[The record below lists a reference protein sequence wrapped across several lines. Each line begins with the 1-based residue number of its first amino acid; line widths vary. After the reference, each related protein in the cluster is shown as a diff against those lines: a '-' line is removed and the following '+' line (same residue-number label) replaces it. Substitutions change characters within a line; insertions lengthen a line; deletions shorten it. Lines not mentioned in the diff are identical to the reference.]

1 MLRQLMIA
9 KQIEQRK
16 NALAE
21 LAKQEESFK
30 VRSQEL
36 EAAIEE
42 AQTDEEITAVTEE
55 VEKLEAEQ
63 AELKEKK
70 SKLEDEIAELEG
82 ELEEIKSKEPLNNVR
97 GKENMNKGREQ
108 MKELRSA
115 INEYVRSKGKVLREV
130 DGFKVVDGGALVPE
144 ELLSPEKVP
153 EDVVDLTQYVKVV
166 KVNRGSGTY
175 PIISKSG
182 SKMSTVEELAAN
194 PELQK
199 PQVTDKSYTIDT
211 YRGYIPV
218 SQEVIEDADYDIVGL
233 IDEEIT
239 DQKLNTQNHAIAE
252 VLKTATAKTVENLD
266 ELITL
271 LNTGF
276 KTAYQVKL
284 FMSQSFFN
292 ELDLMKDA
300 RGRYLLQD
308 DIKVASGKRL
318 KGKEIVVLDDEM
330 IGEEKGDM
338 VAFVG
343 DAKAFC
349 KFFDRKQLS
358 VKWVDHNIYG
368 QLLAGFLRFDVIVGD
383 EQAGY
388 YVTYEPEAPEPE
400 DDGLGGG

>member
-42 AQTDEEITAVTEE
+42 AQTDEEVATVTQE

-63 AELKEKK
+63 AELKKK
-70 SKLEDEIAELEG
+70 KTKLEEEIAELEV
-82 ELEEIKSKEPLNNVR
+82 ELEEIKSKEPVNNAR
-97 GKENMNKGREQ
+97 RKADMNKDQEHL
-108 MKELRSA
+108 KELRSA
-115 INEYVRSKGKVLREV
+115 INEYVRSKGKIVRNDME
-130 DGFKVVDGGALVPE
+130 GFKVVDGGVLVPE
-144 ELLSPEKVP
+144 ELLSPERVP
-153 EDVVDLTQYVKVV
+153 EDVVDLTRYVKVV
-166 KVNRGSGTY
+166 KANRGSGTY

-182 SKMSTVEELAAN
+182 SKMHTVEELEKN

-199 PQVTDKSYTIDT
+199 PKVTDKSYKIET

-218 SQEVIEDADYDIVGL
+218 SQEVIDDANYDIVGL
-233 IDEEIT
+233 INEEIT
-239 DQKLNTQNHAIAE
+239 DQQLNTRNHAIAE
-252 VLKTATAKTVENLD
+252 VLKTATPKTVTNLD

-276 KTAYQVKL
+276 KTAYDVKL

-292 ELDLMKDA
+292 MLDLMKDA

-308 DIKVASGKRL
+308 DIKLPSGKRL

-330 IGEEKGDM
+330 IGSAKGDM

-358 VKWVDHNIYG
+358 VKWVDHSIYG

-388 YVTYEPEAPEPE
+388 YVTYAPEAGE
-400 DDGLGGG
+400 

>member
-42 AQTDEEITAVTEE
+42 AQTDEEVATVTQE
-55 VEKLEAEQ
+55 VEKLETEQ

-70 SKLEDEIAELEG
+70 TKLEEEIAELEV
-82 ELEEIKSKEPLNNVR
+82 ELEEIKSKEPVNNAR
-97 GKENMNKGREQ
+97 RKEDMNKDQEHL
-108 MKELRSA
+108 KELRSA
-115 INEYVRSKGKVLREV
+115 INEYVRSKGKIVRNDME
-130 DGFKVVDGGALVPE
+130 GFKVVDGGALVPE
-144 ELLSPEKVP
+144 ELLSPERVP
-153 EDVVDLTQYVKVV
+153 EDVVDLTRYVKVV
-166 KVNRGSGTY
+166 KANRGSGTY

-182 SKMSTVEELAAN
+182 SKMHTVEELEKN

-199 PQVTDKSYTIDT
+199 PKVTDKSYKIET

-218 SQEVIEDADYDIVGL
+218 SQEVIDDANYDIVGL
-233 IDEEIT
+233 INEEIT
-239 DQKLNTQNHAIAE
+239 DQQLNTRNHAIAE
-252 VLKTATAKTVENLD
+252 VLKTATPKTVTNLD

-276 KTAYQVKL
+276 KTAYDVKL

-292 ELDLMKDA
+292 MLDLMKDA

-308 DIKVASGKRL
+308 DIKLPSGKRL

-330 IGEEKGDM
+330 IGSAKGDM

-358 VKWVDHNIYG
+358 VKWVDHSIYG

-388 YVTYEPEAPEPE
+388 YVTYAPEAGE
-400 DDGLGGG
+400 